1 MLAAMPGQA
10 PITYHADLLRYWE
23 ARRAGRAMPARR
35 DLEPGDLRT
44 LLPYLT
50 LIDHPDGQFRY
61 RLVGTAVSQELGRD
75 MTGQSVGSYI
85 SPPEYAA
92 ALMAIYE
99 RVFTTARPVFTTGEY
114 RSATRAI
121 HAISRLLLPLSEDGA
136 SVNMVVLTRI
146 SRFSRSVTAGVD
158 WLKGAPGKVCD
169 VVDVDRIEEV
179 EALSR
184 EWERQTSI
192 EYTAA

>member
-1 MLAAMPGQA
+1 MRA
-10 PITYHADLLRYWE
+10 PISHHHDLFRYWE
-23 ARRAGRAMPARR
+23 QQRAGRAMPKRS
-35 DLEPGDLRT
+35 DLDPAGLRT

-61 RLVGTAVSQELGRD
+61 RLVGTIVAQDLGRD
-75 MTGQSVGSYI
+75 LTGSFVGSYV

-99 RVFTTARPVFTTGEY
+99 RVFATACPVFTTGEY
-114 RSATRAI
+114 RSASRAI
-121 HAISRLLLPLSEDGA
+121 HTSSRLILPLSDDGE
-136 SVNMVVLTRI
+136 SVNMVVFTRI
-146 SRFSRSVTAGVD
+146 SRFSRSVSAGVD

-169 VVDVDRIEEV
+169 VVDVRTLAEV

-184 EWERQTSI
+184 DWERQTSV
-192 EYTAA
+192 EYSAA